1 VYNRSLITEEP
12 TQYHRKKKR
21 MEKRMK
27 KNNAH
32 MTKSTHLITKS
43 VLYTTTFLL
52 LAVCF
57 LPLASSN
64 TPTPSI
70 HLPDRPVTMIAYD
83 GAGSYFDIDLSDVPP
98 DLDLA
103 NGDYQGWCADRS
115 VVMPRG
121 EQLTVRLYNSYDHS
135 LPLPLREKNWSKV
148 NYILNHNN
156 SATKLDIQ
164 DAVWYLLCNYPY
176 SSLTSKAQM
185 LVDTAQDGFIP
196 ESGELIAI
204 LAEPI
209 RNASNPWPFQ
219 FSFIQVRLP
228 KQELTEPEEP
238 EQPNEPIQTT
248 TTVSHGYR
256 YNDIAPTADT
266 NGPYTGYAKET
277 IEFSGTTS
285 VDPDGIIILYK
296 WSFGDGATAEG
307 TTATH
312 TYSHAGVYHISLK
325 VTDNFGL
332 SDTDVTNAT
341 ITIRNSP
348 PTNPFISG
356 PTNGTTNTN
365 YSYAFGSSD
374 QDHDGI
380 TYRIDWG
387 DGTTIETATLP
398 SGQYFALSHRWNTP
412 GTYTITVTASDGSL
426 VAVSEQDVIIK
437 ELPLADNIYIVGLAL
452 LAIIALLAI
461 LLYSKKAKN
470 KK

>member
-1 VYNRSLITEEP
+1 
-12 TQYHRKKKR
+12 

-27 KNNAH
+27 KNNAL
-32 MTKSTHLITKS
+32 MTKNTHLITKP

-57 LPLASSN
+57 LPLASSS

-83 GAGSYFDIDLSDVPP
+83 GAGSYFDIDFSDVPP
-98 DLDLA
+98 NLDVA
-103 NGDYQGWCADRS
+103 NGSYQGWCADRS
-115 VVMPRG
+115 VLMPRG

-156 SATKLDIQ
+156 GATKLDIQ

-196 ESGELIAI
+196 QPGELIAI
-204 LAEPI
+204 LAEPL
-209 RNASNPWPFQ
+209 RNTSNPWPFQ
-219 FSFIQVRLP
+219 FAFVQVRLP
-228 KQELTEPEEP
+228 LQEPTEPEEPEEP
-238 EQPNEPIQTT
+238 EQPDEPIQTT

-266 NGPYTGYAKET
+266 NGLYTGFPKET
-277 IEFSGTTS
+277 IEVSGTASHDT
-285 VDPDGIIILYK
+285 DGIIIAYH

-307 TTATH
+307 TTAVH
-312 TYSHAGVYHISLK
+312 SYPHAGVYQVSLK

-341 ITIRNSP
+341 INVRNSP
-348 PTNPFISG
+348 PTNPLISG
-356 PTNGTTNTN
+356 PANGTTNTD
-365 YSYAFGSSD
+365 YSYAFRSID
-374 QDHDGI
+374 QDHDDI

-387 DGTTIETATLP
+387 DGTPIQTATYP
-398 SGQYFALSHRWNTP
+398 NGQYFALIHRWSAA

-426 VAVSEQDVIIK
+426 VTVSEQDVIIK
-437 ELPLADNIYIVGLAL
+437 EMPLADNIWIIGLAM

-461 LLYSKKAKN
+461 LLYSKKANN